1 MVRYVHMQQK
11 NIFLLLALSGSVL
24 MVMLVSTLLFIPHSA
39 SLQANITAD
48 PSANQVTVQVPE
60 EKFYQGREPDEI
72 LKTIQQYVQ
81 DNNPD
86 AAKKL
91 YEELYMAHQNR
102 EVQPMGGEVSGE
114 VAGLAR

>member
-1 MVRYVHMQQK
+1 MQQK

-24 MVMLVSTLLFIPHSA
+24 MVMLVSTLLFIPNTA
-39 SLQANITAD
+39 SLQANITSD
-48 PSANQVTVQVPE
+48 RTANQVTVQAPE
-60 EKFYQGREPDEI
+60 EKIYTGREPDEI
-72 LKTIQQYVQ
+72 IKTIQQYVQ

-91 YEELYMAHQNR
+91 YDELYMAHQARDIN
-102 EVQPMGGEVSGE
+102 PMGGEVSGE